1 MTQASGELRY
11 HPPARLTVRELLSAT
26 GGRLVAGPEDLD
38 LDSAWTLCTDT
49 RELLDGAVFVA
60 LRGEVHDGHEFVSQ
74 AISQGT
80 VGALVC
86 EDGLEGLPVAHAA
99 GPVIAVPDSLVAFGD
114 ASRAVLL
121 RTGPR
126 TAAVTGSV
134 GKTTTRAMLANI
146 LRQSGAGLESQGN
159 FNNRIGLPLTLLR
172 LDPHDSWAVL
182 EMGMSEPG
190 EIRELARI
198 AEPRVR
204 VITEVVA
211 AHLEFFDSVEQIAD
225 AKGELFEAALPG
237 NTLVYPEDNP
247 LAHRF
252 PRPDGVRLLPFS
264 LDPASDAPARALAIV
279 DRGLDGMAA
288 TLQLPTGTVGVV
300 IPLPGRHQV
309 HNALAAAAAATAMGA
324 SLEDI
329 AEGLRTVE
337 VPGRRMKVR
346 TVRSITVLD
355 DAYNANPASVA
366 AGLRTLAATPV
377 LTEGRRIAAIGDM
390 LELGPTAAQLHAD
403 VGRLAAHLGVD
414 LLVGTGPLMRH
425 AVEAIAD
432 MADPQGAARAVA
444 VEDATTAGS
453 FLRGWARPGDL
464 LLLKGSRGMRME
476 GVLDVLA
483 EEEVPA

>member
-1 MTQASGELRY
+1 MTEPSAELRY
-11 HPPARLTVRELLSAT
+11 HPPGRLTLRELVGAT
-26 GGRLVAGPEDLD
+26 GGRVVAGAEDLD
-38 LDSAWTLCTDT
+38 ATWSLCTDT
-49 RELLDGAVFVA
+49 RELRDGAVFVA
-60 LRGEVHDGHEFVSQ
+60 LRGEVHDGHRFVPQ
-74 AISQGT
+74 ALARGAI
-80 VGALVC
+80 GALVC
-86 EDGLEGLPVAHAA
+86 ADAVDGLSLEGAL
-99 GPVIAVPDSLVAFGD
+99 GPVIAVADTLVAFGD
-114 ASRAVLL
+114 ASRAVRR
-121 RTGPR
+121 RTGPAI
-126 TAAVTGSV
+126 AAITGSV

-146 LRQSGAGLESQGN
+146 LRQRGPGLETQGN
-159 FNNRIGLPLTLLR
+159 FNNRIGVPLTLLR
-172 LDPHDSWAVL
+172 LAPEDQWAVL

-198 AEPRVR
+198 AEPQVR

-225 AKGELFEAALPG
+225 AKGELFETAHP
-237 NTLVYPEDNP
+237 NSTLIYPADNP
-247 LAHRF
+247 LSERF
-252 PRPDGVRLLPFS
+252 PKPPGVPLLSFS
-264 LDPASDAPARALAIV
+264 MDPESGASARALHID
-279 DRGLDGMAA
+279 DRGLDGMGA
-288 TLQLPTGTVGVV
+288 TLLLPTGIVDVH

-324 SLEDI
+324 PLADV
-329 AEGLRTVE
+329 AEGLRTVQ

-377 LTEGRRIAAIGDM
+377 PPEGRRIAAIGDM
-390 LELGPTAAQLHAD
+390 LELGPTGPDLHAD

-425 AVEAIAD
+425 AVEAVAD
-432 MADPQGAARAVA
+432 MADPDGPTRAVA
-444 VEDATTAGS
+444 AEDAAAAGS
-453 FLRGWARPGDL
+453 FLDGWARPGDL

-483 EEEVPA
+483 DNKERG

>member
-1 MTQASGELRY
+1 MSDGPATLRY
-11 HPPARLTVRELLSAT
+11 HPPARLTVSELLSAT
-26 GGRLVAGPEDLD
+26 GGRLVGGPEDLD
-38 LDSAWTLCTDT
+38 VESAWTLCTDT

-60 LRGEVHDGHEFVSQ
+60 LRGEIHDGHRFVGQ
-74 AISQGT
+74 ALGHGI
-80 VGALVC
+80 VGALVA
-86 EDGLEGLPVAHAA
+86 EDAVAELDLAGA
-99 GPVIAVPDSLVAFGD
+99 RGPVIAVPDTLVAFGD

-146 LRQSGAGLESQGN
+146 LRQRGRGLESEGN
-159 FNNRIGLPLTLLR
+159 FNNRIGVPLTLLR

-211 AHLEFFDSVEQIAD
+211 AHLEFFDNVEQIAD

-237 NTLVYPEDNP
+237 STLIYPADNP
-247 LAHRF
+247 LSARF
-252 PRPDGVRLLPFS
+252 PKPAGTRLLPFS
-264 LDPASDAPARALAIV
+264 MDPHSEAPVRCLSID
-279 DRGLDGMAA
+279 DRGLDGVDA
-288 TLQLPTGTVGVV
+288 TLLLPIGSIDVT

-309 HNALAAAAAATAMGA
+309 YNALAAAAAATALGA
-324 SLEDI
+324 SVDDV
-329 AEGLRTVE
+329 AAGLSSAE

-346 TVRSITVLD
+346 RVAGLTVLD

-366 AGLRTLAATPV
+366 AGLQTLAATPV
-377 LTEGRRIAAIGDM
+377 VQDGRRIAAIGDM
-390 LELGPTAAQLHAD
+390 LELGPTGPQLHTD
-403 VGRLAAHLGVD
+403 VGRLAAHLGID

-425 AVEAIAD
+425 AVEAVAD
-432 MADPQGAARAVA
+432 MGDPDGHARAVA
-444 VEDATTAGS
+444 AEDAAAAGR
-453 FLRGWARPGDL
+453 FLRGWARAGDL

-483 EEEVPA
+483 EEEEPG